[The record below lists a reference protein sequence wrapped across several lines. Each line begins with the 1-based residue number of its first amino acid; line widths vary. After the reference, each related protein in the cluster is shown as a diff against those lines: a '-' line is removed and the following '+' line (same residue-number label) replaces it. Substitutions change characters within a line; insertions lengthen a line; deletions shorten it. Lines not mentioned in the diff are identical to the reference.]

1 MISVAEARAISAN
14 NSVLLV
20 EVEEY
25 VSNKILAAA
34 NNGEFSTSVPFLA
47 SMWKSKYN
55 AYAKIAARVLNREGY
70 NSVRLSTCPSYMRS
84 DLDISWDNV

>member
-14 NSVLLV
+14 NSVLPA

-34 NNGEFSTSVPFLA
+34 NNGEFSTSVCF
-47 SMWKSKYN
+47 SWDMWKSKYST
-55 AYAKIAARVLNREGY
+55 YAKIAARMLKKEGY
-70 NSVRLSTCPSYMRS
+70 STLLYNYSGCTQC